1 MSLHAI
7 SPQTHAH
14 PSATDRQAD
23 PTRDLLNKTPAFANT
38 HPSGVSKP
46 PAFHV
51 EEATPET
58 SVGCGTLA
66 AISAPR

>member
-1 MSLHAI
+1 MPFHAI
-7 SPQTHAH
+7 SPKTNAL
-14 PSATDRQAD
+14 PSVTDRQAD
-23 PTRDLLNKTPAFANT
+23 PIPDLLSKTLAFANI

-58 SVGCGTLA
+58 SVGCATLA
-66 AISAPR
+66 ATFAPR